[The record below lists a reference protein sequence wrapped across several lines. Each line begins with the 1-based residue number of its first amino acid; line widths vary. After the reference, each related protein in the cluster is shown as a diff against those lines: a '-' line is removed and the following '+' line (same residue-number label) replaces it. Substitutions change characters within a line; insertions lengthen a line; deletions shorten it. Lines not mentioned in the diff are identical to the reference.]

1 MTTETWWTLGII
13 AACLAEL
20 TLCALFSRKS
30 ERD

>member
-1 MTTETWWTLGII
+1 MTETWITIAVI
-13 AACLAEL
+13 AACLSEL